1 MSTQTRRR
9 REPLQAR
16 PPQTATPLVDDIV
29 IVPGEP
35 VTPEQTRMFRSPRAI
50 LAEVRDAAGPVGL
63 LPLLIL
69 LGVSAAERFDA
80 SAYGVLGPEIRH
92 GFGLDNSQYQAIAG
106 LAAIV
111 PLLLA
116 VPIGVYADRTNR
128 VRLARWGAL
137 VWGVT
142 CIGTGLA
149 PAIGLFVLFR
159 IAGGSGQ
166 TVNQPVHPS
175 LLSDYYPPAA
185 LAPVFSFYL
194 LAPAAIGVLSGP
206 LAGGVSG
213 IFGWRLAFILLA
225 LPTFALVALMG
236 RLGVL
241 RVGPPLPPPRPP
253 AVRARRAGGAAAR
266 ATTRRVHRRRRRR

>member
-1 MSTQTRRR
+1 MSTTQTPRGRG
-9 REPLQAR
+9 EPLR
-16 PPQTATPLVDDIV
+16 ATPTQPAMPQIDDAV
-29 IVPGEP
+29 VVPGEP
-35 VTPEQTRMFRSPRAI
+35 VAPESARMLRSPRAI

-149 PAIGLFVLFR
+149 PAIGLF
-159 IAGGSGQ
+159 
-166 TVNQPVHPS
+166 
-175 LLSDYYPPAA
+175 
-185 LAPVFSFYL
+185 
-194 LAPAAIGVLSGP
+194 
-206 LAGGVSG
+206 
-213 IFGWRLAFILLA
+213 
-225 LPTFALVALMG
+225 
-236 RLGVL
+236 
-241 RVGPPLPPPRPP
+241 
-253 AVRARRAGGAAAR
+253 
-266 ATTRRVHRRRRRR
+266 